1 MKLSLLSQNGCCLSN
16 GNVHPDH
23 ELPNVL
29 LCVQELPAVRPELE
43 RHKVVVVG
51 ITKIREFILRSA
63 EPKDRYRFGVRNVQ
77 RCEDD
82 HWQPLAEWHSV
93 LHGEGPE
100 VIVAVNLPLA
110 HVKAVSNEIVRLWA
124 VDSYDVDGVHVV
136 STTLKLIIIG
146 R

>member
-63 EPKDRYRFGVRNVQ
+63 EPKERYRFGVRKVQ
-77 RCEDD
+77 RCKDD
-82 HWQPLAEWHSV
+82 HWQPLAEWHRV

-100 VIVAVNLPLA
+100 VMVAVNLPLA

-124 VDSYDVDGVHVV
+124 VDSYDVYGVHVV
-136 STTLKLIIIG
+136 SATLKLIL
-146 R
+146 